1 MLGLSAAAYQKSFPL
16 SPVSPVACSC
26 DLSSLISVAAMNVT
40 DDSARLLAPL
50 SAQTRHHN
58 ITRAAMAPAI
68 EGQAGEDVATRKR
81 DACQAGITPAAGQI
95 KKHGEGKPGYLNRM
109 KQSTAAATSKT
120 PHVIPRASDALAG
133 FSNPVDVP
141 MPPALASRLGAPSI
155 IIGIDIDRCW
165 HNCSN
170 AHDMQSYSMSYDPM
184 MDQMS
189 LSYSIAMHPVR
200 IL

>member
-1 MLGLSAAAYQKSFPL
+1 
-16 SPVSPVACSC
+16 
-26 DLSSLISVAAMNVT
+26 
-40 DDSARLLAPL
+40 
-50 SAQTRHHN
+50 
-58 ITRAAMAPAI
+58 MAPTI
-68 EGQAGEDVATRKR
+68 KGQQQAGEDVATRKR
-81 DACQAGITPAAGQI
+81 DACQAGIIPAAGQT
-95 KKHGEGKPGYLNRM
+95 KKHGEVKPGYLDRM

-170 AHDMQSYSMSYDPM
+170 TRQAIHPM

-189 LSYSIAMHPVR
+189 ISYSIAMHPVR